1 MKTKIRQLVTIL
13 GVGCVLLATGGC
25 ASSRYNLVKN
35 GVVSVEYTP
44 SEGDTSVSQVDV
56 YRIEN
61 GIEISGTVK
70 VPKALHHI
78 LGGHVDV
85 AILSSD
91 GALLKKVSIQHRP
104 RNSRRTSAHKLPFKA
119 YIPIQLPPESTI
131 RIAYHKPSYPKSDSV
146 FDCESNSA
154 ISTTDTGASH

>member
-70 VPKALHHI
+70 VPKALHPTR
-78 LGGHVDV
+78 GGHIDV

-91 GALLKKVSIQHRP
+91 GALLKKASIQHKP
-104 RNSRRTSAHKLPFKA
+104 RNHRRTSAHKLPFRT
-119 YIPIQLPPESTI
+119 YILIELPPKSTI
-131 RIAYHKPSYPKSDSV
+131 RVVYHKPSYPQGDAV

-154 ISTTDTGASH
+154 ISTVGTGASH